1 MKKLFILVVMMT
13 TLSYGQDLTNRN
25 EPIPKKVLKRL
36 DTKEFVLQQNKF
48 SDTQFNFNAE
58 DTRKPQQQAF
68 KSSLEEYN
76 LKIDESIDVYLD
88 FDEEQ
93 IIGKGHSYFDENGN
107 QTPSIY
113 YNWDTETQAFVISS
127 KYEQTFNE
135 NGNQTLFF
143 RYNWD
148 TETQAFVVYRKEEY
162 IYDEN
167 GNQTLSIG
175 YNWDT
180 ETQAFVFSNKYEQ
193 TFNEYDNP
201 TLFIYYN
208 WDTETQAF
216 VVSSKYEQTFDEN
229 DNATLFIYYNWDT
242 ETEAFVVSS
251 KYEQTFDEDDNQTL
265 SIGYNWDTETQAFV
279 TESSYE
285 DTFDENG
292 NQTLSIYSNW
302 DTETKA
308 LVPRW
313 KIENTF
319 DESLAI
325 SRTQSVEFKY
335 YPNIGMY
342 KPSSKTV
349 YSINSDTE
357 TKLIM
362 EGIASKYDTNF
373 NVWEAFEGEDY
384 KSYWYYTKIVTLSTE
399 EVSESTFL
407 IYPNPT
413 SEDVKIT
420 LSEQLSNP
428 KLELFD
434 ISGRKVLSQNFK
446 ASDRIDVSKLAPAM
460 YIYKIKDG
468 TVLKKNGK
476 IIKQ

>member
-1 MKKLFILVVMMT
+1 MFASKFYKMKKLFILVVMMT
-13 TLSYGQDLTNRN
+13 TLSYGQDLTNRD

-167 GNQTLSIG
+167 G
-175 YNWDT
+175 
-180 ETQAFVFSNKYEQ
+180 
-193 TFNEYDNP
+193 
-201 TLFIYYN
+201 
-208 WDTETQAF
+208 
-216 VVSSKYEQTFDEN
+216 
-229 DNATLFIYYNWDT
+229 
-242 ETEAFVVSS
+242 
-251 KYEQTFDEDDNQTL
+251 NQTL